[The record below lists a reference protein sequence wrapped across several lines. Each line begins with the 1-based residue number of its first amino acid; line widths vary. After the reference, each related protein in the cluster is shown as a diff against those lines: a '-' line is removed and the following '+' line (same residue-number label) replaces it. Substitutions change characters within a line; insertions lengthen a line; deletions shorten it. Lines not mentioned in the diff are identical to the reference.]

1 MTGRK
6 IIYKKSKQ
14 KTFPANS
21 LKNKITFL
29 SIYGVMLEWLKR
41 HAWKACIRQK
51 RIGGSN
57 PPPSAKYKV

>member
-14 KTFPANS
+14 KTFSANS

-29 SIYGVMLEWLKR
+29 SLHSLK
-41 HAWKACIRQK
+41 ISETIQ
-51 RIGGSN
+51 SME
-57 PPPSAKYKV
+57 

>member
-29 SIYGVMLEWLKR
+29 SLHSLK
-41 HAWKACIRQK
+41 ISETIQ
-51 RIGGSN
+51 SME
-57 PPPSAKYKV
+57 